1 MIGVLVNLWMVG
13 TAMTSVY
20 LFNAGGRERWGALA
34 GLLGQPAWLYL
45 THAMGEPGMFGVS
58 LFFTLCY
65 ARGVV
70 RGFLLRGGRH
80 G

>member
-1 MIGVLVNLWMVG
+1 MYALLNLWMIG
-13 TAMTSVY
+13 TALVSVY
-20 LFNAGGRERWGALA
+20 LFNAGTGRERWAALV

-45 THAMGEPGMFGVS
+45 TTVTGEPGMFIVS

-65 ARGVV
+65 GRGVL
-70 RGFLLRGGRH
+70 RGFFRHGGRR